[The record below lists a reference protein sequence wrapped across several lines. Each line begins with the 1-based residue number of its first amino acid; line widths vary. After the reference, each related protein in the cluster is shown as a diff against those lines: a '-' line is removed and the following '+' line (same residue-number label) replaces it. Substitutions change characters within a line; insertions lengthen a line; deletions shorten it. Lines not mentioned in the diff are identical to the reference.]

1 MKRRDFIKYAGI
13 TAGAAAFPYNGFS
26 INPMAKLPFLRALAE
41 GGNPNGRV
49 LVLIQLTGGNDGLNT
64 LIPIDQY
71 DHLNIHRSN
80 ILIPENQVLAL
91 SGVPNTGLHPSMTH
105 IREMFDDGLVS
116 VVQNVG
122 YPNQDYSHFRSTD
135 IWMSA
140 SDSDQYLATGWLGRF
155 LQSEY
160 PGYPNGYPNA
170 DMPDPLAIQIGA
182 LSSLALMGDPNPM
195 GFAITDP
202 QSFYQFVSDLVEP
215 APNTPYGDELEFIRL
230 ITNQAQVY
238 YQTIKNAAD
247 AGDNLSNLYPDDGEN
262 SLADQLKIV
271 ARLISGGLKT
281 PVYIVTHEGFDTHAE
296 QVVADDTVNGTHAL
310 LLQRLSEAVGA
321 FQDDLT
327 QLGVADKVAGMTFSE
342 FGRTIESNAS
352 IGTDHGAAAPL
363 FVFGKNVIPG
373 IIGTNAQIPN
383 QLNDSADVPMQHDF
397 RSVYASALQDWF
409 GITNPESILQYEF
422 PILPIFNAPSSG
434 VHNLS
439 VETASLVSIYPNPL
453 RQSST
458 LRFELPE
465 ASPVTVL
472 LLDVNGRVL
481 RTVVDNNFYPSGQH
495 DVIVDRGNLPAG
507 QYLYQVRT
515 SGGAVTKMVVA
526 LLAPTSGWRMPR
538 RLF

>member
-41 GGNPNGRV
+41 SGNPNGRV
-49 LVLIQLTGGNDGLNT
+49 LVLIQLIGGNDGLNT

-71 DHLNIHRSN
+71 DHLNIHRGN

-91 SGVPNTGLHPSMTH
+91 SGVGNTGLHPSMTQL
-105 IREMFDDGLVS
+105 RDMFDDGLVS

-135 IWMSA
+135 IWMTA
-140 SDSDQYLATGWLGRF
+140 SDSDQYLPTGWLGRY

-160 PGYPNGYPNA
+160 PGFPSGYPNA

-202 QSFYQFVSDLVEP
+202 QSFYQFISDLVEP
-215 APNTPYGDELEFIRL
+215 APDTPYGDELEFIRL

-238 YQTIKNAAD
+238 YQTIKAAAD
-247 AGDNLSNLYPDDGEN
+247 AGDNLSDQYPDPQVN

-281 PVYIVTHEGFDTHAE
+281 PIYIVTLSGFDTHA
-296 QVVADDTVNGTHAL
+296 QQVADGNPLNGVHAQL
-310 LLQRLSEAVGA
+310 LHDVSEAIGA

-327 QLGVADKVAGMTFSE
+327 LLGVADKVAGMTFSE

-363 FVFGKNVIPG
+363 FVFGKKVIPG
-373 IIGTNAQIPN
+373 IIGSNAQIPN
-383 QLNDSADVPMQHDF
+383 QLNLSADVPMQHDF

-409 GITNPESILQYEF
+409 GINNPESILQYDF
-422 PILPIFNAPSSG
+422 PILPIFMAPSSG
-434 VHNLS
+434 VHNAS
-439 VETASLVSIYPNPL
+439 TDTASWVSIYPNPL
-453 RQSST
+453 RQSAT
-458 LRFELPE
+458 IRFELQE
-465 ASPVTVL
+465 ASRVTISV
-472 LLDVNGRVL
+472 LDVNGRIL
-481 RTVVDNNFYPSGQH
+481 RTVVDNSFYPSGRH
-495 DVIVDRGNLPAG
+495 EVSIDRGNLPAG
-507 QYLYQVRT
+507 QYLYQLRT
-515 SGGAVTKMVVA
+515 DGGAVTKQMVA
-526 LLAPTSGWRMPR
+526 I
-538 RLF
+538 